1 MIGGNSFYQILSEKG
16 VSRSSFAMK
25 VGVTVKVYLVAKAE
39 VGGMAGVVDAAGRAG
54 GCQYIVRPVWEQE
67 LRSPGTFP
75 VSTEQRSGRGATE
88 PMGWKLLKIFP
99 YVPLIGLLTTC

>member
-1 MIGGNSFYQILSEKG
+1 MLCF
-16 VSRSSFAMK
+16 
-25 VGVTVKVYLVAKAE
+25 YLVAKAKAR
-39 VGGMAGVVDAAGRAG
+39 GMAGVVDAAGRAG

-75 VSTEQRSGRGATE
+75 VSTDQRSGHGAME